1 MMPYGWHGGSR
12 RIVWMVNVIST
23 RDRKV
28 RPRSGELIMGDT
40 NREDHGVELGS
51 ARDSMAL
58 D

>member
-1 MMPYGWHGGSR
+1 
-12 RIVWMVNVIST
+12 MVNVISVIST

-40 NREDHGVELGS
+40 NREDHGMELGS

>member
-1 MMPYGWHGGSR
+1 
-12 RIVWMVNVIST
+12 MVNVIST